1 MRNNIVHGCSVGY
14 SAELRK
20 GRKRYRTF
28 GIIFPFVLGGIIAFI
43 LNIPMRAIEKLLFKS
58 KNGKQKKYAR
68 PLSMIITFLLV
79 IGVIAGVILIVVPQ
93 IGGTV
98 RELTKSAEAF
108 FPKVQKW
115 AEDMF

>member
-1 MRNNIVHGCSVGY
+1 MKSYCLK
-14 SAELRK
+14 AKRK
-20 GRKRYRTF
+20 TK
-28 GIIFPFVLGGIIAFI
+28 
-43 LNIPMRAIEKLLFKS
+43 
-58 KNGKQKKYAR
+58 KKYAR

-108 FPKVQKW
+108 FS
-115 AEDMF
+115 